1 MAHLLE
7 EYAKNLG
14 VKISQPVINDHFFPL
29 RVEKYITISQE
40 SSVESKVYPYYPVVI
55 NLLKPFLERA
65 GIKIVQLGGATRI
78 EGVDEAFNLSFK
90 QQNYILSNSLAH
102 IGVDGVSN
110 HVASAKNIPTITL
123 FGNTFAETNK
133 PLFAKSASKAVN
145 LSPIWKKKPC
155 FSPVDPQKQIENI
168 FPEVI
173 AQSVLDFLNIEKE
186 DIYFSTKHIGRAFL
200 NQTVEVV
207 PTSFVPLSLPQNQ
220 ILTVRSDYG
229 VDESSFMEYCRKYK
243 VSICAKNLIQPHG
256 LQQIANNISTFFLFV
271 NKNWDDI
278 PDNYF
283 NLLKNANI
291 QVVILVEDSD
301 EIPFLRNKYFDIPVR
316 PYYENNNSP
325 CEVTENTQFLSSLRV
340 IEGGKEYLSYAHWKK
355 GLDRNNKVLDTADYW
370 RELDNFYIY
379 EPS

>member
-133 PLFAKSASKAVN
+133 PLFAN
-145 LSPIWKKKPC
+145 LDKQLT
-155 FSPVDPQKQIENI
+155 FSFWQRN
-168 FPEVI
+168 F
-173 AQSVLDFLNIEKE
+173 VL
-186 DIYFSTKHIGRAFL
+186 
-200 NQTVEVV
+200 
-207 PTSFVPLSLPQNQ
+207 PT
-220 ILTVRSDYG
+220 
-229 VDESSFMEYCRKYK
+229 
-243 VSICAKNLIQPHG
+243 
-256 LQQIANNISTFFLFV
+256 
-271 NKNWDDI
+271 
-278 PDNYF
+278 
-283 NLLKNANI
+283 
-291 QVVILVEDSD
+291 
-301 EIPFLRNKYFDIPVR
+301 
-316 PYYENNNSP
+316 
-325 CEVTENTQFLSSLRV
+325 
-340 IEGGKEYLSYAHWKK
+340 
-355 GLDRNNKVLDTADYW
+355 
-370 RELDNFYIY
+370 
-379 EPS
+379 